1 MRLRVFEA
9 PTVQEALAEMRRVL
23 GADAVILG
31 AREGP
36 EGARVTAAL
45 ALDEPAP
52 GHLLE
57 EGGDAEVAA
66 VLARVLAAHRLL
78 DGHRRALLEDA
89 TASGLADPEAAL
101 AHALARL
108 GRFAPPATLLR
119 GRFALVGE
127 PGGGKTT
134 LLARLAAAAR
144 LGGHSVCAATLDG
157 GRAGTR
163 ARTEALLA
171 PLGLEL
177 AEPEALTSATADLV
191 LLDTAGLD
199 PLDGAAL
206 ARLVERVEGL
216 GLAPVLVLPALHD
229 ALDAFEIASNFRA
242 LGCERA
248 VVTRL
253 DTARRLGGVVGL
265 LAAGPALAGV
275 TTGPRL
281 AHALRPLTP
290 AALARLL
297 IHLARPETV
306 ENAA

>member
-23 GADAVILG
+23 GPDAVILG
-31 AREGP
+31 TREGP

-57 EGGDAEVAA
+57 EGDDPDVAA
-66 VLARVLAAHRLL
+66 ALARVLAAHRLL
-78 DGHRRALLEDA
+78 DGHRRTLLEA
-89 TASGLADPEAAL
+89 ASACGLADPEAAL

-108 GRFAPPATLLR
+108 GRFATRAALTR

-127 PGGGKTT
+127 PGGGKTS

-144 LGGHSVCAATLDG
+144 IEGRSVCVATLDG
-157 GRAGTR
+157 ERAGTR

-177 AEPEALTSATADLV
+177 AEPDALASAPAELV
-191 LLDTAGLD
+191 LLDTAGID
-199 PLDGAAL
+199 PFDGAAL
-206 ARLVERVEGL
+206 ARLVERADAL

-229 ALDAFEIASNFRA
+229 ALDAFEIAANFRA

-248 VVTRL
+248 VITRL

-281 AHALRPLTP
+281 ARTLRSLTP

-297 IHLARPETV
+297 IQLARPETV
-306 ENAA
+306 ETAA